1 MSEKP
6 PHAAVRP
13 LGEQWPDGGQS
24 ARCGHVPTTTKRMPR
39 REMATAQGGRQD
51 SDGTMPPAR
60 PLSRLSRHK
69 QCQTAGRMA
78 GLHPNEMRKN
88 ASPMSERQSSTPHQS
103 LARIAQPPRPK
114 CPPGHFPFESRCVAC
129 PAPCRFAGKTHFF
142 RSLWAG
148 SRCATLSRFPFLQ
161 WQNASPSSTHSHTGL
176 VHEHVDS
183 VPSHNTQNPP
193 VLREVFCFAPRRS
206 MGAGIKKGDARRHP
220 PA

>member
-13 LGEQWPDGGQS
+13 LGEQWPDGGQP

-129 PAPCRFAGKTHFF
+129 PAPCRFAEKTHFF

-148 SRCATLSRFPFLQ
+148 WRCATLAFSPFTMAKRSAKLNTQ
-161 WQNASPSSTHSHTGL
+161 PHRPCARTCWQRTIP
-176 VHEHVDS
+176 
-183 VPSHNTQNPP
+183 HNTQSPP
-193 VLREVFCFAPRRS
+193 VLREVFCFAPGRS
-206 MGAGIKKGDARRHP
+206 IGAGIKKGDARRHP